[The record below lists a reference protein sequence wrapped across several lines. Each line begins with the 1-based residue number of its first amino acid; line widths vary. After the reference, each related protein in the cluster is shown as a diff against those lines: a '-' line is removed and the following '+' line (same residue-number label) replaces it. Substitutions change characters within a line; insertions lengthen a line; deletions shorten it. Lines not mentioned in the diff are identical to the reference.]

1 MTLSHSMKYLSILLF
16 IFLCSCSRVETT
28 PVQQWKHA
36 AQATYAAT
44 LSSDGRYAV
53 QSTLQHGITIWD
65 TEQQGLLYQWNH
77 QDVDENVV
85 FVLAISPNNSHVL
98 SADRDNFALWRIEDG
113 ENVGY
118 WQLDEASVRDV
129 AVSNNA
135 DHLLIGKSNGGVQHI
150 TFSSGRRLEF
160 LGHSE
165 RINSV
170 DLSPNGRY
178 ALTGGNDYMAY
189 LWDTESAQIIHSF
202 PHPSRVTKV
211 KLDPQGRYAFTADSQ
226 SMAQIWDIQTGQP
239 VSRLQFTARQQIF
252 SAVRFSDDGRWLATG
267 APSRKLALW
276 DVQSGEELQRW
287 RVSPRVGSRPPS
299 AAVHAVAFFGP
310 HQIISES
317 SSGLA
322 EVWEINR
329 D

>member
-16 IFLCSCSRVETT
+16 ILLCGCSRVETT

-36 AQATYAAT
+36 AQATYAAA

-53 QSTLQHGITIWD
+53 QSSLQHGITIWD
-65 TEQQGLLYQWNH
+65 TGQQGLLYQWNH
-77 QDVDENVV
+77 QDAENNLV
-85 FVLAISPNNSHVL
+85 FALAISPNNSHVL
-98 SADRDNFALWRIEDG
+98 SADSKNFALWNIEDG

-118 WQLDEASVRDV
+118 WQLDESSVRDI

-170 DLSPNGRY
+170 DLSPNGRF

-189 LWDTESAQIIHSF
+189 LWNTETAQIIHSF

-211 KLDPQGRYAFTADSQ
+211 QLDPQGRYAFTADSQ

-252 SAVRFSDDGRWLATG
+252 SAVRFSEDGRWLATG

-310 HQIISES
+310 NQLISES